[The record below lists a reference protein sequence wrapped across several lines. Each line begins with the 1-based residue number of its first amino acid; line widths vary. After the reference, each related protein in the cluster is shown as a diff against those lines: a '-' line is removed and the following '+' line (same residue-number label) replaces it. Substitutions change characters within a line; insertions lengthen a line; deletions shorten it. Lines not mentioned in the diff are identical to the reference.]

1 VPDVLE
7 YSTALDLFE
16 AAPCGYLFTTADGT
30 ITKANNTFLA
40 LTGFGASDLVGVK
53 RFQDLLS
60 GPAKIF
66 YETHFS
72 PLLHMQ
78 GFVKEITVDLHC
90 ANGSTLPALVN
101 SKVLTDSAGN
111 KQICTAVFDIRER
124 RRYERELL
132 SERRKA
138 EHLARVVENAGDAVI
153 SVTSDLVVESW
164 NRGAESMFGYRSQEV
179 LGRHIRDLIVPA
191 ELVPEFETV
200 VARLQAGKSITYE
213 TRRANKQGELI
224 DVSVMI
230 APTIN
235 PPDELVGFA
244 VIMRDIRARKKA
256 EELEQ
261 SSRDLT
267 LINHLAH
274 EINNPLQSLVNCLS
288 ILRRGHD
295 PQYVK
300 LADEQ
305 AQRVA
310 QVVLDLLKL
319 TRT

>member
-1 VPDVLE
+1 
-7 YSTALDLFE
+7 
-16 AAPCGYLFTTADGT
+16 
-30 ITKANNTFLA
+30 
-40 LTGFGASDLVGVK
+40 
-53 RFQDLLS
+53 
-60 GPAKIF
+60 
-66 YETHFS
+66 
-72 PLLHMQ
+72 
-78 GFVKEITVDLHC
+78 
-90 ANGSTLPALVN
+90 
-101 SKVLTDSAGN
+101 
-111 KQICTAVFDIRER
+111 
-124 RRYERELL
+124 
-132 SERRKA
+132 
-138 EHLARVVENAGDAVI
+138 VVENAGDAVI

-261 SSRDLT
+261 SSRDLA